1 MRCKY
6 NTSVNIQCGKRLEQ
20 EKQPEFMGNL
30 FFSSSFNNS
39 SNTSVR
45 KILLKTSVFQQI
57 GKICSKFC
65 ANMCYLTFCKV
76 WRGRE
81 IKKND

>member
-30 FFSSSFNNS
+30 FFSSFFEFFNLIYANAILFY
-39 SNTSVR
+39 VR
-45 KILLKTSVFQQI
+45 NL
-57 GKICSKFC
+57 
-65 ANMCYLTFCKV
+65 
-76 WRGRE
+76 
-81 IKKND
+81 